1 MTFEWTAMSAEDDL
15 LDDDEDQFPWADV
28 QAARRD
34 QRLQR
39 EHPAAEGQ
47 QRYTA
52 TAKACPQCHTA
63 AGQLIWFYFESPAE
77 TWEHLCGRAG
87 WMTVCDRCHL
97 QVDFFCEVLN

>member
-1 MTFEWTAMSAEDDL
+1 MSDEDDL
-15 LDDDEDQFPWADV
+15 LDDDEDQFPWENV
-28 QAARRD
+28 EAARKN

-39 EHPAAEGQ
+39 AHPVTEGQ

-52 TAKACPQCHTA
+52 TGKVCPQCHTA
-63 AGQLIWFYFESPAE
+63 ASQLNWFYFESPAE